1 MALFSGI
8 VFVIMLVNYHV
19 SLLNFI
25 LLMIIIFLAGLLWEM
40 AGEDGN

>member
-1 MALFSGI
+1 MALFAGI

-25 LLMIIIFLAGLLWEM
+25 LLMVIIFLACLLWEM
-40 AGEDGN
+40 AGEDGK